1 MLEPQQEF
9 MLAQRWRE
17 HGDRDAA
24 QKLVPAI
31 CGSG

>member
-17 HGDRDAA
+17 RGDRNAA
-24 QKLVPAI
+24 HKSKAA
-31 CGSG
+31 SED